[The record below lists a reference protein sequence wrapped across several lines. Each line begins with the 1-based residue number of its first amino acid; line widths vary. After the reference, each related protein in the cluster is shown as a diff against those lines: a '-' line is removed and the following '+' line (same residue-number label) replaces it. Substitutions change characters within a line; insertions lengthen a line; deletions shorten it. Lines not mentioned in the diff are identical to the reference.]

1 MNLDNF
7 TKTLK
12 EVPLDIRLNVIN
24 EFAFI
29 DLITELGYR
38 EEKAWT
44 DEENETLSRLMN
56 LAKKLTLRTLQE
68 IAKWEQDGKPI

>member
-7 TKTLK
+7 TKILK
-12 EVPLDIRLNVIN
+12 ETPLNIRLNVIN

-68 IAKWEQDGKPI
+68 IQQWEQDGKPI